1 VSDPRG
7 DEELLAAWRAGESG
21 AGDELLRR
29 HFAAVY
35 RFFAANVAESG
46 RGLDPEDLTQ
56 RTFEACITNQD
67 RIHSDFRGYLFGIA
81 RRQLYLEWKRRSER
95 GEVVSPSAAHVHDVH
110 TSPSAAVARL
120 DEQRL
125 FLRALAR
132 VPPEFRTVLDRF
144 YWAEQPIATI
154 AAELGIAV
162 GTVKSRLFRG
172 KGMLRDALVR
182 AGKGGDAL
190 VDSVMGRL
198 DEKLAGIDEE

>member
-1 VSDPRG
+1 MSDPREDG
-7 DEELLAAWRAGESG
+7 ELLAAWRAGEGG

-35 RFFAANVAESG
+35 RFFAANLAESG

-81 RRQLYLEWKRRSER
+81 RRQLYLEWKRRSEH
-95 GEVVSPSAAHVHDVH
+95 GHVVSPSAAHMRDVH

-132 VPPEFRTVLDRF
+132 VPVEFRVVLDRF

-154 AAELGIAV
+154 ADELGIAV
-162 GTVKSRLFRG
+162 GTVKSRLFRA
-172 KGMLRDALVR
+172 KTMLREALVKI
-182 AGKGGDAL
+182 KGGDAL
-190 VDSVMGRL
+190 VDSVIGRL
-198 DEKLAGIDEE
+198 DAKLAALE

>member
-1 VSDPRG
+1 VGDPRDDG
-7 DEELLAAWRAGESG
+7 ALLQAWRAGESG

-35 RFFAANVAESG
+35 RFFVGNLAESG

-67 RIHSDFRGYLFGIA
+67 RIHTDFRGYLFGIA

-95 GEVVSPSAAHVHDVH
+95 GDVVSPSAAQMHDVH

-132 VPPEFRTVLDRF
+132 VPLEFRTVLDRF

-154 AAELGIAV
+154 ADELAIAV

-172 KGMLRDALVR
+172 KTMLREALVKL
-182 AGKGGDAL
+182 KGGEAI
-190 VDSVMGRL
+190 VDSVIGRL
-198 DEKLAGIDEE
+198 ELKLTELGED